1 MQKWGKRIF
10 SNNNWGW
17 ESTSG

>member
-1 MQKWGKRIF
+1 MQKWGEGIF

-17 ESTSG
+17 ESISG